1 MSEILVYITAGDE
14 NEADAVAGRLVSSRL
29 AACVNVLP
37 SMRSIYY
44 WEGDVQKDNEVV
56 LIAKTRKELLD
67 ALTTAVKEVHSYE
80 VPCIVAVDIVGGNPD
95 FLTWI
100 HDETEKP

>member
-1 MSEILVYITAGDE
+1 MSEILVYMTAAGE
-14 NEADAVAGRLVSSRL
+14 KEAEAVAEHIISKRL
-29 AACVNVLP
+29 AACVNILP
-37 SMRSIYY
+37 GMRSMYY
-44 WEGDVQKDNEVV
+44 WDGAVQKDREVV

-80 VPCIVAVDIVGGNPD
+80 VPCIVALDLVGGNPE

-100 HDETEKP
+100 HDETRKP